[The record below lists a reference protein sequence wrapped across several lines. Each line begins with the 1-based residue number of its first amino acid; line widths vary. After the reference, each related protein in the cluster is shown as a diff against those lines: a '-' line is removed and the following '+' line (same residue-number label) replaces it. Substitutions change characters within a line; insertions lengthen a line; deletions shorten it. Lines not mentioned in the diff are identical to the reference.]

1 MKIEW
6 LTCSTLMVEIEG
18 QKRIWCCADAQTAL
32 KLANA
37 LRCSDGTIAAAN
49 KIIKDFKK

>member
-6 LTCSTLMVEIEG
+6 LTCSTLLVEIKG
-18 QKRIWCCADAQTAL
+18 QKRIWDCADAQTAL

-37 LRCSDGTIAAAN
+37 LRGSDGTLEAAN
-49 KIIKDFKK
+49 KIIKEFKK

>member
-6 LTCSTLMVEIEG
+6 LTCSTLLVEIQG
-18 QKRIWCCADAQTAL
+18 QKRIWDCADAQTAL

-37 LRCSDGTIAAAN
+37 LRATDGTIESAN
-49 KIIKDFKK
+49 KVIKEFKK